1 MKSGG
6 RWAPNPKPFFTFLQ
20 ANQHRKKKKGGG
32 IEPVLAQQV
41 KNMTSIYEDA
51 GLISGF
57 VHWVKGS
64 GIAVSYGVGCR
75 HAQVWCCCGSG
86 IGWQLQLQ
94 FDP

>member
-1 MKSGG
+1 MAGG
-6 RWAPNPKPFFTFLQ
+6 PPIPSPFSPSFRPTSTG
-20 ANQHRKKKKGGG
+20 KKKKGGG

-57 VHWVKGS
+57 AHWVKGS